1 MQSMGSQRVRPEWAT
16 EQQQSH
22 WVMRWLVIQQQL
34 TDTARKS
41 GSSSLLS
48 LIIHHFFSP
57 NVPHCSPWSFSPQP
71 FSRQPFSFY
80 YSSFKACKSHC
91 MWTCRSPL
99 RIENGIWIHMKRHF
113 FFQWEAYHAGAN
125 CVCTVGWL
133 NMPRRSVSTFHHSM
147 LINRKLRNGVCSPL
161 GTEQPR
167 ARGFPVS
174 CLKAERRW
182 EAARLSWCTQIA
194 GRTCLLLPSRWISS
208 WGGHRNGSVAI
219 RRKPALVNRIASLP
233 QTAISHWAVGPST
246 RCHCQG
252 QL

>member
-1 MQSMGSQRVRPEWAT
+1 MFSIVPLGASLP
-16 EQQQSH
+16 SH
-22 WVMRWLVIQQQL
+22 FP
-34 TDTARKS
+34 DN
-41 GSSSLLS
+41 LS
-48 LIIHHFFSP
+48 LSIIHPLKPAVTLHVNLQITTENRKWNLNTYEKAFF
-57 NVPHCSPWSFSPQP
+57 
-71 FSRQPFSFY
+71 
-80 YSSFKACKSHC
+80 
-91 MWTCRSPL
+91 
-99 RIENGIWIHMKRHF
+99 F

-167 ARGFPVS
+167 AGGFPVS
-174 CLKAERRW
+174 CSKAERRR
-182 EAARLSWCTQIA
+182 EAARLFWCTQIA
-194 GRTCLLLPSRWISS
+194 GRTCLLPPSRWISS

-219 RRKPALVNRIASLP
+219 RRKAALVNRIASLP